1 MSANTHLHSNNPGTT
16 AGNNNTNQGRN
27 SGRAYNGSGALN
39 SITQIYG
46 VNNSANSGQNPTSQN
61 ANHHHHMLK
70 MIKKSQ
76 IDTTNVG

>member
-1 MSANTHLHSNNPGTT
+1 MSSHLLSNNPGTT
-16 AGNNNTNQGRN
+16 VSNSNANQGRN
-27 SGRAYNGSGALN
+27 SGRTYNGSGALN

-46 VNNSANSGQNPTSQN
+46 TNSGSSSQNQTAQN